1 MTHPTAKTGPQGVA
15 AQTQKTAKARA
26 PRVASI
32 IAVTLSGLVIA
43 GIALAAMTEVPE
55 VIRTPGMIVPIGNYQ
70 QIETMEGGVVRSVNT
85 REGEIVAK
93 GTVLAELVHPDL
105 SREART
111 MDQELSSLAARIANH
126 RALLDTVVPGHAID
140 IGAISRLEQNG
151 LSHAAVKSR
160 IYRASQ
166 TIQTATID
174 QMTETVR
181 ILEDAM
187 TFATA
192 RADAK
197 EVDLALA
204 EDLHKRGLTPLR
216 ELQAKR
222 HGAND
227 MRAAAADATV
237 RLAEAEQ
244 TLRLAIA
251 AQQEEALTLRADNL
265 SQLLD
270 LEREFDTITAARAAL
285 QERLDALQ
293 IMATTAGVIQ
303 SVAYPKPGEVI
314 ARGET
319 LFEIL
324 PIDQALVAEVR
335 IPTIDIGHVSRGDAV
350 TLSVDT
356 FDARRFGKVQGEIIA
371 ISPASVTDDMTGED
385 YYRAT
390 IELGSPELGQGNL
403 RRKLRSGM
411 TVVAEVVTDTRSA
424 LAYLLKPVQRSMEGA
439 LGER

>member
-1 MTHPTAKTGPQGVA
+1 MTEPIVTNEPLGVA
-15 AQTQKTAKARA
+15 DHAKHLASKRA
-26 PRVASI
+26 PRVASV
-32 IAVTLSGLVIA
+32 IALTLSGLVIA
-43 GIALAAMTEVPE
+43 GIALAAVTQVPE
-55 VIRTPGMIVPIGNYQ
+55 VIRAPGMIVPVGNYQ
-70 QIETMEGGVVRSVNT
+70 QIESMEGGVVLSVHT
-85 REGEIVAK
+85 EEGEIVEEGAL
-93 GTVLAELVHPDL
+93 LAELVHPDL

-126 RALLDTVVPGHAID
+126 EALLDTVIPGETLAV
-140 IGAISRLEQNG
+140 GAISTLEHRG
-151 LSHAAVKSR
+151 LSHAAIQSR

-166 TIQTATID
+166 NIQAATIE
-174 QMTETVR
+174 QMTRTVH
-181 ILEDAM
+181 ILEEAVR
-187 TFATA
+187 FATN

-197 EVDLALA
+197 EEALALS

-222 HGAND
+222 DGADD

-251 AQQEEALTLRADNL
+251 AQQEEALTLRED
-265 SQLLD
+265 QLRQLPD
-270 LEREFDTITAARAAL
+270 LQREFDTITAARAAL
-285 QERLDALQ
+285 QERLDALR
-293 IMATTAGVIQ
+293 ITATTEGVIQ
-303 SVAYPKPGEVI
+303 SVDYPNPGEVI

-324 PIDQALVAEVR
+324 PNDQALVAEVR
-335 IPTIDIGHVSRGDAV
+335 IPTIDIGHVRPGQAMK
-350 TLSVDT
+350 LNVDT
-356 FDARRFGKVQGEIIA
+356 FDVRRFGQVEGDLIA
-371 ISPASVTDDMTGED
+371 ISPASVTDDATGET

-390 IELGSPELGQGNL
+390 IGLGSAEIGKGNF

-411 TVVAEVVTDTRSA
+411 TVVAETVTDQRSA

>member
-1 MTHPTAKTGPQGVA
+1 MTHSTAKPDLPGVVTHTKRA
-15 AQTQKTAKARA
+15 DKARA

-32 IAVTLSGLVIA
+32 IALSLSGLVIA

-55 VIRTPGMIVPIGNYQ
+55 VVRAPGMIVPIGNYQ
-70 QIETMEGGVVRSVNT
+70 QIETMEGGVVLSVHT
-85 REGEIVAK
+85 KEGEIVTEGAL
-93 GTVLAELVHPDL
+93 LAELAHPDL

-111 MDQELSSLAARIANH
+111 MDQELSALAARIANH
-126 RALLDTVVPGHAID
+126 RALLDTVIPGRTLD
-140 IGAISRLEQNG
+140 IGEISQLEQNG
-151 LSHAAVKSR
+151 LSHAAVQSR

-166 TIQTATID
+166 KIQTTTID
-174 QMTETVR
+174 QMTRTVQ
-181 ILEDAM
+181 ILEQAM
-187 TFATA
+187 RFATA
-192 RADAK
+192 RADSK
-197 EVDLALA
+197 EDDLVLA

-216 ELQAKR
+216 ELQSKR

-227 MRAAAADATV
+227 MRAAATDATV

-251 AQQEEALTLRADNL
+251 AQQEEALTLRAEQF

-285 QERLDALQ
+285 AERLDALR
-293 IMATTAGVIQ
+293 ITATTAGVIQ

-335 IPTIDIGHVSRGDAV
+335 IPTIDIGHVSPGDAV

-356 FDARRFGKVQGEIIA
+356 FDARRFGKVEGEIIT
-371 ISPASVTDDMTGED
+371 ISPASVTDESTGED
-385 YYRAT
+385 FYRAT
-390 IELGSPELGQGNL
+390 IGLGEAEIGKGNL
-403 RRKLRSGM
+403 KRKLRSGM
-411 TVVAEVVTDTRSA
+411 TVVAETVTDKRNA

>member
-1 MTHPTAKTGPQGVA
+1 MTHPTARTDLQGVS
-15 AQTQKTAKARA
+15 AQTKRTESARA

-32 IAVTLSGLVIA
+32 IALTLSGLVIA

-55 VIRTPGMIVPIGNYQ
+55 VIRAPGMIVPIGNYQ
-70 QIETMEGGVVRSVNT
+70 QIETMEGGVVKSVNT
-85 REGEIVAK
+85 REGEIVTEGA
-93 GTVLAELVHPDL
+93 VLAELLHPDL

-126 RALLDTVVPGHAID
+126 RALLDTVIPGQALD
-140 IGAISRLEQNG
+140 VGAIARLDKDG
-151 LSHAAVKSR
+151 LSHAAVQSR

-166 TIQTATID
+166 NIQTATID
-174 QMTETVR
+174 QMTQTVQ
-181 ILEDAM
+181 ILEEAM
-187 TFATA
+187 KFATA

-197 EVDLALA
+197 EGDLALA

-244 TLRLAIA
+244 TLRLSIA
-251 AQQEEALTLRADNL
+251 AQQEEALTLRADHL

-285 QERLDALQ
+285 QERLDALR
-293 IMATTAGVIQ
+293 ITATTAGVIQ

-314 ARGET
+314 GRGET

-335 IPTIDIGHVSRGDAV
+335 IPTIDIGHVSRGDTV
-350 TLSVDT
+350 TLSIDT
-356 FDARRFGKVQGEIIA
+356 FDARRFGKVEGDIIA

-390 IELGSPELGQGNL
+390 VGLGASEIGQGNL
-403 RRKLRSGM
+403 RREVRSGM
-411 TVVAEVVTDTRSA
+411 TVVAEVVTDTRNA